1 MSRLQRTLVMTVLCL
16 SGGTIYNLP
25 YIWEVF
31 YIPTQQAF
39 GLSKTQLGVLLS
51 VFGGISMITY
61 FLGGWLADRVSPRKL
76 ISSAMLVTGVIGLYY
91 ATFPGFKMLL
101 IIHVIWAL
109 SISLVF
115 WNAMIKATRDWAPS
129 EEQGRAFG
137 FLEGGRGV
145 VEVIPTTVLLA
156 LFAWLGSD
164 DAAFSTVIICFS
176 VINILV
182 GIAAWLILKEPDD
195 DNHAEAEETKRTVG
209 WEELRIVLKM
219 PVVWLTA
226 LVIMGANT
234 AYWGT
239 YTFTTYASEIFLMTV
254 VMAGV
259 LSVGRMWVKPFA
271 AVVSGYVADR
281 IGISRAVAFCMLL
294 TTISFALFT
303 ITPAN
308 PAVLPFV
315 IVNVGLAALGIFAV
329 RGIYFAL
336 LDEGGVPIA
345 MTGTAAGVA
354 SGIGF
359 LPEFYMPLFNGIVL
373 DTYPGLTGYR
383 ILFGFVTATVVI
395 GFLAAL
401 LMIRMNRKA
410 KI

>member
-1 MSRLQRTLVMTVLCL
+1 MSRLQRTLIMTVLCL

-25 YIWEVF
+25 YIFEVF

-91 ATFPGFKMLL
+91 ATFPGFEMLL
-101 IIHVIWAL
+101 VIHVIWAL

-145 VEVIPTTVLLA
+145 VEVIPTTILLA

-182 GIAAWLILKEPDD
+182 GIAAWLILQEPDD
-195 DNHAEAEETKRTVG
+195 DNHAEAGETKRTVG
-209 WEELRIVLKM
+209 
-219 PVVWLTA
+219 
-226 LVIMGANT
+226 
-234 AYWGT
+234 
-239 YTFTTYASEIFLMTV
+239 
-254 VMAGV
+254 
-259 LSVGRMWVKPFA
+259 
-271 AVVSGYVADR
+271 
-281 IGISRAVAFCMLL
+281 
-294 TTISFALFT
+294 
-303 ITPAN
+303 
-308 PAVLPFV
+308 
-315 IVNVGLAALGIFAV
+315 
-329 RGIYFAL
+329 
-336 LDEGGVPIA
+336 
-345 MTGTAAGVA
+345 
-354 SGIGF
+354 
-359 LPEFYMPLFNGIVL
+359 
-373 DTYPGLTGYR
+373 
-383 ILFGFVTATVVI
+383 
-395 GFLAAL
+395 
-401 LMIRMNRKA
+401 
-410 KI
+410 